1 MLLEKKVRGPP
12 LGRRLIKV
20 KLKKDSED
28 ILVNWE
34 PQVYLLYLR

>member
-1 MLLEKKVRGPP
+1 MLLEKKVRGAP

-20 KLKKDSED
+20 KLKKDIED